1 MATKEFFKKNK
12 KLVIAVT
19 GIVVTLLFLII
30 LFLSLFNININLN
43 GSPKETIEYGDTYT
57 EQGATAAFNTPAS
70 KNVPLNVTIKGS
82 VDSSKLGTYHI
93 HYKAKKGI
101 FSVQKSREV
110 KIVDTKAPIIELNK
124 IDGYYP
130 KTGETYQEEGFTATD
145 NYDGDITSKI
155 KRTEDKNVITYTVS
169 DSSDNKTSVQRTIE
183 YNDGIAPTITLNGDS
198 DITIKAG
205 TRFEDP
211 GCTAKDSHG
220 NDISDSVSVSDNI
233 STYRAGTYTITYS
246 VTDKFGNETSID
258 RTVTVEAVKQTAT
271 TSSGNKVVYLTF
283 DDGPG
288 AHTQQLLD
296 ILDKYNVK
304 VTFFVT
310 NVNSGYENM
319 IAKEA
324 AAGHTVAIHSASHDY
339 KKIYSSVD
347 AYFADLNEMSDIIY
361 AQTGQRPKLIRF
373 PGGSSN
379 TVSLKYCSGIMTTLT
394 KAVTDQGYK
403 YFDWNVSSG
412 DAGGTTST
420 EEVYQN
426 VVNGMKSHNVSVV
439 LQHDIKGFSVNAVE
453 RIIQWGLANG
463 YTFLPLT
470 TSTEDVHHGVNN

>member
-169 DSSDNKTSVQRTIE
+169 DSSGNKTSVQRTIE

-412 DAGGTTST
+412 DAGGITST

>member
-169 DSSDNKTSVQRTIE
+169 DSSGNKTSVQRTIE

-319 IAKEA
+319 ISKEA

-347 AYFADLNEMSDIIY
+347 AFFADLNEMSDIIY
-361 AQTGQRPKLIRF
+361 AQTGQRAKLIRF

-394 KAVTDQGYK
+394 KAVTYQGYK

-426 VVNGMKSHNVSVV
+426 VVNGIKSHNVSVV
-439 LQHDIKGFSVNAVE
+439 LQHDIKSFSVNAVE

>member
-169 DSSDNKTSVQRTIE
+169 DSSGNKTSVQRTIE
-183 YNDGIAPTITLNGDS
+183 YNDGIAPTITLNGNS

>member
-169 DSSDNKTSVQRTIE
+169 DSSGNKTSVQRTIE

-198 DITIKAG
+198 DIIIKAG

-246 VTDKFGNETSID
+246 VTDKFGNKASID

-361 AQTGQRPKLIRF
+361 AQTGQRAKLIRF

>member
-169 DSSDNKTSVQRTIE
+169 DSSGNKTSVQRTIE

-220 NDISDSVSVSDNI
+220 NDISDSVSVSGNI

>member
-169 DSSDNKTSVQRTIE
+169 DSSGNKTSVQRTIE

-361 AQTGQRPKLIRF
+361 VQTGQRPKLIRF

>member
-169 DSSDNKTSVQRTIE
+169 DSSGNKTSVQRTIE

-379 TVSLKYCSGIMTTLT
+379 TVSLKYCGGIMTTLT

>member
-169 DSSDNKTSVQRTIE
+169 DSSGNKTSVQRTIE

-246 VTDKFGNETSID
+246 VTDKFGNEASID

-347 AYFADLNEMSDIIY
+347 AFFADLNEMSDIIY
-361 AQTGQRPKLIRF
+361 AQTGQRAKLIRF

-426 VVNGMKSHNVSVV
+426 VVNGIKSHNVSVV
-439 LQHDIKGFSVNAVE
+439 LQHDIKSFSVNAVE

-470 TSTEDVHHGVNN
+470 TSTEDVHHGINN

>member
-101 FSVQKSREV
+101 FSVQKSKEV

-169 DSSDNKTSVQRTIE
+169 DSSGNKTSVQRTIE

-347 AYFADLNEMSDIIY
+347 AFFADLNEMSDIIY

-426 VVNGMKSHNVSVV
+426 VVNGIKSHNVSVV
-439 LQHDIKGFSVNAVE
+439 LQHDIKSFSVNAVE

>member
-145 NYDGDITSKI
+145 NYDGDITSMI

-169 DSSDNKTSVQRTIE
+169 DSSGNKTSVQRTIE

>member
-169 DSSDNKTSVQRTIE
+169 DSSGNKTSVQRTIE

-347 AYFADLNEMSDIIY
+347 VYFADLNEMSDIIY

>member
-169 DSSDNKTSVQRTIE
+169 DSSGNKTSVQRTIE

-246 VTDKFGNETSID
+246 VTDKFGNEASID

-347 AYFADLNEMSDIIY
+347 AFFADLNEMSDIIY
-361 AQTGQRPKLIRF
+361 AQTGQRAKLIRF

-426 VVNGMKSHNVSVV
+426 VVNGIKSHNVSVV
-439 LQHDIKGFSVNAVE
+439 LQHDIKSFSVNAVE

>member
-169 DSSDNKTSVQRTIE
+169 DSSGNKTSVQRTIE

-246 VTDKFGNETSID
+246 VTDKFGNKASID

-324 AAGHTVAIHSASHDY
+324 AAGHTVAIHSATHDY

-361 AQTGQRPKLIRF
+361 AQTGQRAKLIRF

>member
-169 DSSDNKTSVQRTIE
+169 DSSGNKTSVQRTIE

-220 NDISDSVSVSDNI
+220 NDISNSVSVSDNI

-347 AYFADLNEMSDIIY
+347 AFFADLNEMSDIIY
-361 AQTGQRPKLIRF
+361 SQTGQRAKLIRF

>member
-169 DSSDNKTSVQRTIE
+169 DSSGNKTSVQRTIE

-246 VTDKFGNETSID
+246 VTDKFGNEASID

>member
-169 DSSDNKTSVQRTIE
+169 DSSGNKTSVQRTIE

-347 AYFADLNEMSDIIY
+347 AFFADLNEMSDIIY
-361 AQTGQRPKLIRF
+361 AQTGQRAKLIRF

>member
-1 MATKEFFKKNK
+1 M
-12 KLVIAVT
+12 
-19 GIVVTLLFLII
+19 
-30 LFLSLFNININLN
+30 
-43 GSPKETIEYGDTYT
+43 
-57 EQGATAAFNTPAS
+57 
-70 KNVPLNVTIKGS
+70 NVTIKGS

-169 DSSDNKTSVQRTIE
+169 DSSGNKASVQRTIE

>member
-169 DSSDNKTSVQRTIE
+169 DSSGNKTSVQRTIE

-361 AQTGQRPKLIRF
+361 EQTGQRPKLIRF

-426 VVNGMKSHNVSVV
+426 VINGMKSHNVSVV

>member
-169 DSSDNKTSVQRTIE
+169 DSSGNKTSVQRTIE

-412 DAGGTTST
+412 DAGGTPST

>member
-169 DSSDNKTSVQRTIE
+169 DSSGNKTSVQRTIE
-183 YNDGIAPTITLNGDS
+183 YNDGIAPIITLNGDS

-220 NDISDSVSVSDNI
+220 NDISDNVSVSDNI

>member
-101 FSVQKSREV
+101 FSAQKSREV
-110 KIVDTKAPIIELNK
+110 KIVDTKAHIIELNK

-169 DSSDNKTSVQRTIE
+169 DSSGNKTSVQRTIE

-283 DDGPG
+283 DD
-288 AHTQQLLD
+288 
-296 ILDKYNVK
+296 
-304 VTFFVT
+304 
-310 NVNSGYENM
+310 
-319 IAKEA
+319 
-324 AAGHTVAIHSASHDY
+324 
-339 KKIYSSVD
+339 
-347 AYFADLNEMSDIIY
+347 
-361 AQTGQRPKLIRF
+361 
-373 PGGSSN
+373 
-379 TVSLKYCSGIMTTLT
+379 
-394 KAVTDQGYK
+394 
-403 YFDWNVSSG
+403 
-412 DAGGTTST
+412 
-420 EEVYQN
+420 
-426 VVNGMKSHNVSVV
+426 
-439 LQHDIKGFSVNAVE
+439 
-453 RIIQWGLANG
+453 
-463 YTFLPLT
+463 
-470 TSTEDVHHGVNN
+470 

>member
-169 DSSDNKTSVQRTIE
+169 DSSGNKTSVQRTIE

-283 DDGPG
+283 DHGPG

>member
-43 GSPKETIEYGDTYT
+43 GSSKETIEYGDTYT

-169 DSSDNKTSVQRTIE
+169 DSSGNKTSVQRTIE

>member
-169 DSSDNKTSVQRTIE
+169 DSSGNKTSVQRTIE

-246 VTDKFGNETSID
+246 VTDKFGNKASID

-288 AHTQQLLD
+288 AHIQQLLD

-361 AQTGQRPKLIRF
+361 AQTGQRAKLIRF

>member
-169 DSSDNKTSVQRTIE
+169 DSSGNKTSVQRTIE

-324 AAGHTVAIHSASHDY
+324 AASHTVAIHSASHDY

>member
-169 DSSDNKTSVQRTIE
+169 DSSGNKTSVQRTIE

-220 NDISDSVSVSDNI
+220 NDISDSVSISDNI

>member
-169 DSSDNKTSVQRTIE
+169 DSSGNKTSVQRTIE

-310 NVNSGYENM
+310 NVNNGYENM

>member
-169 DSSDNKTSVQRTIE
+169 DSSGNKTSVQRTIE

-246 VTDKFGNETSID
+246 VTDKFGNKASID

-310 NVNSGYENM
+310 SVNSGYENM

-361 AQTGQRPKLIRF
+361 AQTGQRAKLIRF

>member
-169 DSSDNKTSVQRTIE
+169 DSSGNKTSVQRTIE

-439 LQHDIKGFSVNAVE
+439 LQHDIKSFSVNAVE

>member
-169 DSSDNKTSVQRTIE
+169 DSSGNKTSVQRTIE

-310 NVNSGYENM
+310 NVNNGYENM

-394 KAVTDQGYK
+394 RAVTDQGYK

>member
-169 DSSDNKTSVQRTIE
+169 DSSGNKTSVQRTIE
-183 YNDGIAPTITLNGDS
+183 YNDGIAPITLNGDS

>member
-169 DSSDNKTSVQRTIE
+169 DSSGNKTSVQRTIE

-198 DITIKAG
+198 NITIKAG

>member
-169 DSSDNKTSVQRTIE
+169 DSSGNKTSVQRTIE

-347 AYFADLNEMSDIIY
+347 AFFADLNEMSDIIY
-361 AQTGQRPKLIRF
+361 AQTGQRAKLIRF

-426 VVNGMKSHNVSVV
+426 VVNGIKSHNVSVV
-439 LQHDIKGFSVNAVE
+439 LQHDIKSFSVNAVE

>member
-57 EQGATAAFNTPAS
+57 EQGATAAFNAPAS

-169 DSSDNKTSVQRTIE
+169 DSSGNKTSVQRTIE

-324 AAGHTVAIHSASHDY
+324 ADGHTVAIHSASHDY

>member
-1 MATKEFFKKNK
+1 MATKKFFKKNK

-101 FSVQKSREV
+101 FSAQKSREV

-169 DSSDNKTSVQRTIE
+169 DSSGNKTSVQRTIE

-283 DDGPG
+283 DDGPSVNT
-288 AHTQQLLD
+288 ADVLD
-296 ILDKYNVK
+296 ILKSNDIKA
-304 VTFFVT
+304 TFFVLGT
-310 NVNSGYENM
+310 QVEKMPEMVKRAYQEGHYIANHGY
-319 IAKEA
+319 
-324 AAGHTVAIHSASHDY
+324 SHQY
-339 KKIYSSVD
+339 SQIYSSPETVLQEFNQCNSSVAKAID
-347 AYFADLNEMSDIIY
+347 VPEYNSHLF
-361 AQTGQRPKLIRF
+361 RF
-373 PGGSSN
+373 PGGSVGGKYAN
-379 TVSLKYCSGIMTTLT
+379 LKAE
-394 KAVTDQGYK
+394 AVTLLEQNNIMHVDWNALTGDAEKSSPDEEYLMNNLQKTTQNKNSIVILMHDAQAKRVTVEFLPKLIEFFQQQGYQFENF
-403 YFDWNVSSG
+403 YSI
-412 DAGGTTST
+412 
-420 EEVYQN
+420 
-426 VVNGMKSHNVSVV
+426 
-439 LQHDIKGFSVNAVE
+439 IK
-453 RIIQWGLANG
+453 
-463 YTFLPLT
+463 
-470 TSTEDVHHGVNN
+470 

>member
-169 DSSDNKTSVQRTIE
+169 DSSGNKTSVQRTIE

-246 VTDKFGNETSID
+246 VTDKFGNKASID

>member
-169 DSSDNKTSVQRTIE
+169 DSSGNKTSVQRTIE

-361 AQTGQRPKLIRF
+361 EQTGQRPKLIRF